1 LLAWGATDGDGPQSG
16 HAKLVDGHISDV
28 PNRTFQTFLLAHKG
42 AREQQATMASR
53 LRGIAVVGAVVAS
66 GLAVVR
72 GGPVNTLPMAY
83 SGALPGDDQVLWA
96 VVWGPTHPKKNDA
109 RFDSAQLN

>member
-1 LLAWGATDGDGPQSG
+1 MMDIFLMC
-16 HAKLVDGHISDV
+16 
-28 PNRTFQTFLLAHKG
+28 QTEPSKHFTLTQ
-42 AREQQATMASR
+42 RRSETQATMSSR

-66 GLAVVR
+66 GLAVVH

-96 VVWGPTHPKKNDA
+96 VVWGPTHPKKMMPALTA
-109 RFDSAQLN
+109 RRL

>member
-1 LLAWGATDGDGPQSG
+1 MALKVVMLSVLIKDIFLMCQ
-16 HAKLVDGHISDV
+16 H
-28 PNRTFQTFLLAHKG
+28 RTFQTFQSPHKG
-42 AREQQATMASR
+42 ARKQQATMASR

-66 GLAVVR
+66 GLAVVN

-96 VVWGPTHPKKNDA
+96 VVLGSHASKEK
-109 RFDSAQLN
+109 